1 MLLCFDDAVHVHIP
15 RDVTPHDT
23 ARATASNQE
32 IIMTLM
38 CLKTLMSS
46 NIRTDTMQA
55 VKWHHFTPA
64 SRVARGTGVTQTRA
78 IPERKARHQTAA
90 CEATAHHS

>member
-1 MLLCFDDAVHVHIP
+1 
-15 RDVTPHDT
+15 
-23 ARATASNQE
+23 
-32 IIMTLM
+32 MTLM
-38 CLKTLMSS
+38 CLKTRMSS

-55 VKWHHFTPA
+55 VKWHHFTPT